1 MRACPASAPRR
12 PTFRKTYTPSLK
24 SPTRHTALLLLVA
37 LLALSACST
46 KKNTAGS
53 RWWQSFVTRYNVFYN
68 GNEAYKEG
76 ALAKEQ
82 GNKDNFTEVL
92 PLFTVGNESSRSLGK
107 SQFETAITKCEK
119 AIQLHSIKRKPV
131 LKGNHRLS
139 PKEKAFRSRQE
150 FNSFLKNAWMLMGK
164 AQFQKGDFIEAA
176 STFSYMTRHYAP
188 EPAVVAEARTWLARC
203 YAGLDWFYDAEDVLS
218 RLRRDSVP
226 PRIRAE
232 LAATTADLLLRQ
244 GRFEDAL
251 PHLELT
257 ARKEKR
263 KLQKAR
269 LYFLLGQVNA
279 HLGRKKEAYKAL
291 RKCLRQ
297 SPPYQLAFNARILQ
311 TEVLAGEEDNRKIA
325 AKLRRMAR
333 DENNKEYLDQVYYA
347 LGNIHMADRDTA
359 SAVAAYEKGREKST
373 RNGIEKGVLLLRLG
387 EIYWERRQ
395 FDEAQ
400 KCYGE
405 AVGLLDKEHRDYA
418 EATRRSKVLD
428 ELVPH
433 TSAVHLQDSLL
444 YLSTAS
450 EEVRLAA
457 IDRVIEALIKKEKE
471 ERRARADSAAEARMQ
486 ENESGGNPNASTQ
499 TGTQQG
505 GDSKAW
511 YFYNPMVVA
520 QGKQDFVK
528 TWGRRKLE
536 DNWRRNNRSVVN
548 FETEEDYDYEA
559 EDSIAAAETRTDSL
573 MEAAAG
579 EARADSAQNDP
590 HKREYYLAQ
599 IPFSEEAKAAAHG
612 IIRDALFNAGIIE
625 KDKLEDFPLAAETLT
640 RLCTD
645 YPDFD
650 RMDEALYQL
659 FLLYSR
665 WGLPDRAE
673 EYRRRLAAN
682 HPESERTRLITD
694 PDYEQLARFGKEME
708 DSLYKS
714 TYEAYRRRDN
724 ATVAHNAS
732 ISANKF
738 PAGANRPK
746 FMFLHTLS
754 RIGTTDAKT
763 LAGELRELVK
773 QFPESDVSEMA
784 GMIVK
789 GLESGRQIG
798 TGTLDI
804 GSLWSRRTA
813 SMEAAAD
820 SAGATRSFSPD
831 RTAPFVFVA
840 AYPTDSLDDEQLLY
854 DLARF
859 NFTGFM
865 VRNFD
870 IQLLRDPQ
878 LTQFRISG
886 FGSYDEV
893 HAYAQKTFQDAT
905 LAPLLRKTRVV
916 LISEPNLE
924 LLGTYFSFD
933 DYKDFYEKTFAPLE
947 INPEL
952 PLDIDEGPVEQ
963 YYEDDFTPEELERQ
977 NNGGAATDDDS
988 GEWYS
993 E

>member
-1 MRACPASAPRR
+1 MCACAAKPPCGFASSQ
-12 PTFRKTYTPSLK
+12 TYAPSLK
-24 SPTRHTALLLLVA
+24 PSSRHTALLLLAA
-37 LLALSACST
+37 LLALTACST

-53 RWWQSFVTRYNVFYN
+53 RWWQSFVTRYNVYFN
-68 GNEAYKEG
+68 GSEAYKEG

-82 GNKDNFTEVL
+82 GNKDNFTEML
-92 PLFTVGNESSRSLGK
+92 PLFTVSNESSRSLGK

-131 LKGNHRLS
+131 LKGNRRLS
-139 PKEKAFRSRQE
+139 PKEKAYRSRQE
-150 FNSFLKNAWMLMGK
+150 FNPFLKNAWLLMGK

-176 STFSYMTRHYAP
+176 STFSYITRHYAP
-188 EPAVVAEARTWLARC
+188 EPAVAAEARTWLARC
-203 YAGLDWFYDAEDVLS
+203 YAELDWFYDAEDALS

-226 PRIRAE
+226 PRIRTE

-251 PHLELT
+251 PHLALT

-279 HLGRKKEAYKAL
+279 HLDRKKEAYNAL
-291 RKCLRQ
+291 QKCLRQ

-311 TEVLAGEEDNRKIA
+311 TEVFAGAQDNKKIA

-359 SAVAAYEKGREKST
+359 AAVSAYEKGREKST
-373 RNGIEKGVLLLRLG
+373 RNGAEKGVLLLRLG

-395 FDEAQ
+395 FGEAQ

-418 EATRRSKVLD
+418 EAMRRSKVLD
-428 ELVPH
+428 ELVPF
-433 TSAVHLQDSLL
+433 TDAIHLQDSLL
-444 YLSTAS
+444 FLSTAS

-471 ERRARADSAAEARMQ
+471 ERRARADSAAEARIQ
-486 ENESGGNPNASTQ
+486 ENGGGTNANASAQ
-499 TGTQQG
+499 TGNAQR
-505 GDSKAW
+505 GDNKAW
-511 YFYNPMVVA
+511 YFYNPMTVA
-520 QGKQDFVK
+520 QGKQDFIK
-528 TWGRRKLE
+528 AWGRRKLE
-536 DNWRRNNRSVVN
+536 DNWRRSNRSVVN
-548 FETEEDYDYEA
+548 LEPETGYDYEA
-559 EDSIAAAETRTDSL
+559 EDSLAAE
-573 MEAAAG
+573 
-579 EARADSAQNDP
+579 EARADSIAEEDSGEALPDSAQNDP
-590 HKREYYLAQ
+590 HRREYYLKQ
-599 IPFSEEAKAAAHG
+599 IPFSEEAKAAAHET
-612 IIRDALFNAGIIE
+612 IRDALFSAGVIE
-625 KDKLEDFPLAAETLT
+625 KDKLEDFPLAAETLN
-640 RLCTD
+640 RLCTN

-650 RMDEALYQL
+650 KMDEALYQL

-665 WGLPDRAE
+665 WGQPDRAE

-682 HPESERTRLITD
+682 HPESERTRLISD
-694 PDYEQLARFGKEME
+694 PDYERLARFGKEME

-714 TYEAYRRRDN
+714 TYEAYRLRDN
-724 ATVAHNAS
+724 ATVARNAAL
-732 ISANKF
+732 SADKF

-746 FMFLHTLS
+746 FIFLHTLS
-754 RIGTTDAKT
+754 RIGSVDAKT
-763 LAGELRELVK
+763 LAEELRELVK

-798 TGTLDI
+798 SGTLDI

-813 SMEAAAD
+813 GMEAAAD
-820 SAGATRSFSPD
+820 SAGTTRQFSPD
-831 RTAPFVFVA
+831 RTAPFVFIA

-870 IQLLRDPQ
+870 IQLLRDAQ
-878 LTQFRISG
+878 ITQFRISG
-886 FGSYDEV
+886 FGSYDEA
-893 HAYAQKTFQDAT
+893 HTYAQKIFQDAT
-905 LAPLLRKTRVV
+905 LAPLLRQTRIV
-916 LISEPNLE
+916 LISEPNME

-933 DYKDFYEKTFAPLE
+933 DYKAFYEKTFAQLE

-952 PLDIDEGPVEQ
+952 PLDIEEGPVEQ
-963 YYEDDFTPEELERQ
+963 YYEDDFTPEELERR
-977 NNGGAATDDDS
+977 NEGGGTDDES

>member
-1 MRACPASAPRR
+1 LHKPAS
-12 PTFRKTYTPSLK
+12 RKTYIRTLK
-24 SPTRHTALLLLVA
+24 PLPRHTVLLLLTA

-53 RWWQSFVTRYNVFYN
+53 RWWQSFVTRYNVYFN
-68 GNEAYKEG
+68 GSEAYKEG

-82 GNKDNFTEVL
+82 GHKDNFTEML
-92 PLFTVGNESSRSLGK
+92 PLFTVGSESSRSLGK

-131 LKGNHRLS
+131 LKGNRRLS
-139 PKEKAFRSRQE
+139 PKEKAYRSRQE
-150 FNSFLKNAWMLMGK
+150 FNPFLKNAWMLMGK

-176 STFSYMTRHYAP
+176 STFSYITRHYAP
-188 EPAVVAEARTWLARC
+188 EPAVVAEARAWLARC
-203 YAGLDWFYDAEDVLS
+203 YAGLDWFYDAEDALS

-226 PRIRAE
+226 PRIRTE

-251 PHLELT
+251 PHLALT

-279 HLGRKKEAYKAL
+279 HLGRKRDAYKAL
-291 RKCLRQ
+291 QKCLRQ

-311 TEVLAGEEDNRKIA
+311 TEVLAGTQDNKKIA

-359 SAVAAYEKGREKST
+359 AAVSAYEKGRKEST
-373 RNGIEKGVLLLRLG
+373 RNGMEKGVLLLRLG
-387 EIYWERRQ
+387 EIYWQRRQ
-395 FDEAQ
+395 FGEAQ

-428 ELVPH
+428 ELVPF
-433 TSAVHLQDSLL
+433 TDAIHLQDSLL

-471 ERRARADSAAEARMQ
+471 ERRARADSAAEARAQ
-486 ENESGGNPNASTQ
+486 ENGGGANAQASAQ
-499 TGTQQG
+499 TGTPQG
-505 GDSKAW
+505 GDNKAW
-511 YFYNPMVVA
+511 YFYNPMTVA
-520 QGKQDFVK
+520 QGKQDFIK
-528 TWGRRKLE
+528 AWGRRKLE
-536 DNWRRNNRSVVN
+536 DNWRRSNRSVVN
-548 FETEEDYDYEA
+548 LEPETGYDYEA
-559 EDSIAAAETRTDSL
+559 EDSLAAEEARTDSL
-573 MEAAAG
+573 AEAESG
-579 EARADSAQNDP
+579 EALPDSAQNDP
-590 HKREYYLAQ
+590 HRREYYLKQ
-599 IPFSEEAKAAAHG
+599 IPFSDEAKAAAHET
-612 IIRDALFNAGIIE
+612 IRDALFNAGIIE
-625 KDKLEDFPLAAETLT
+625 KDKLEDFPLAAETLN
-640 RLCTD
+640 RLCTN

-650 RMDEALYQL
+650 KMDEALYQL

-665 WGLPDRAE
+665 WGQPDRAE
-673 EYRRRLAAN
+673 EYRRRIAASY
-682 HPESERTRLITD
+682 PESERTRLITD
-694 PDYEQLARFGKEME
+694 PDYERLARFGKEME

-714 TYEAYRRRDN
+714 TYEAYRQRDN
-724 ATVAHNAS
+724 ATVERNAAL
-732 ISANKF
+732 SADKF

-746 FMFLHTLS
+746 FMFLHALS
-754 RIGTTDAKT
+754 RIGTVDAKT
-763 LAGELRELVK
+763 LAAELRELVK

-798 TGTLDI
+798 SGTLDI

-813 SMEAAAD
+813 GMEAAAD
-820 SAGATRSFSPD
+820 SAGATRQFSPD
-831 RTAPFVFVA
+831 RTAPFVFIV

-870 IQLLRDPQ
+870 IQLQRDAQ

-886 FGSYDEV
+886 FGSYDEA
-893 HAYAQKTFQDAT
+893 HTYAQKIFQDTT
-905 LAPLLRKTRVV
+905 LAPLLRKTRIV
-916 LISEPNLE
+916 LISEPNME

-952 PLDIDEGPVEQ
+952 PLDVEEGPVEQ
-963 YYEDDFTPEELERQ
+963 YYEDDFTPEELEQR
-977 NNGGAATDDDS
+977 NNEGGLTDDDG